1 MSPVSD
7 DPPAPPNDDPPIGS
21 PPVADEPPRADLH
34 GAPPAW
40 SPEQPPYTPTPGAPP
55 PYAPAPPPGEPLS
68 PWVHIWTRPRAVM
81 RQILDGDPRR
91 MVHRLAI
98 LGGVA
103 AALGA
108 NVNLPGMQVPL
119 PIVIVCKVVFG
130 VVGALI
136 GLYLFSALVLMTGR
150 WLGGRGTFVT
160 VRSALAWSNVPV
172 IWAALLWLPLL
183 VYLGWDAFNINRDA
197 LLADPIG
204 LMLLVPIGLA
214 TAVVVV
220 WRCVIL
226 CKIVGEAHG
235 FSAWHSLGA
244 FCIAILIV
252 AIPVG
257 ILAMTFLL
265 LGLAV
270 LGSH

>member
-1 MSPVSD
+1 MSSISD
-7 DPPAPPNDDPPIGS
+7 DPPAPPNDDPPLWP
-21 PPVADEPPRADLH
+21 PPVAAEPPRADQQ

-40 SPEQPPYTPTPGAPP
+40 SPEQPPYTPSSQAPP
-55 PYAPAPPPGEPLS
+55 PYPPTPAPGEPLS

-108 NVNLPGMQVPL
+108 NVNLPGMQIPL
-119 PIVIVCKVVFG
+119 TAVIVCKLVFG
-130 VVGALI
+130 VVGALL

-172 IWAALLWLPLL
+172 IWAAILWLPLL
-183 VYLGWDAFNINRDA
+183 VYMGWDAFNINRDA
-197 LLADPIG
+197 MLTDPIG
-204 LMLLVPIGLA
+204 LMLLVPIGVA

-244 FCIAILIV
+244 FLIAILLV

-257 ILAMTFLL
+257 IIVTAFVL
-265 LGLAV
+265 LGFAL